1 MSSSSSTTRI
11 VSSFIPFP
19 YLIFDADATAKDDT
33 PHVGTVLILE
43 PDAEVRSLYE
53 RAVARL
59 GYTALCVNGSGLA
72 GLETPDAVLVEPGA
86 DYELSLARELRA
98 ANPELPIVCA
108 SIYPAQSFGLGP
120 VVFLEKPFRLAMLQD
135 ALRLALLRGV

>member
-1 MSSSSSTTRI
+1 MRPRVAI
-11 VSSFIPFP
+11 VPS
-19 YLIFDADATAKDDT
+19 
-33 PHVGTVLILE
+33 VGTVLILE

-59 GYTALCVNGSGLA
+59 GYTAAFVNGNGLH
-72 GLETPDAVLVEPGA
+72 GLELPDAVLVEPGS
-86 DYELSLARELRA
+86 DHELALARELRA
-98 ANPELPIVCA
+98 SHPDLPMVCA

-135 ALRLALLRGV
+135 ALKLALLRAA